1 MIYGENKTML
11 LAIDVG
17 NTNTVF
23 GIYRGKELVG
33 SFRLSTTAQRTSDE
47 LGMQIHMYYSFLGL
61 HTHDTDAVIIA
72 SVVPPVM
79 YTIINAIR
87 KYIGVQPLIVN
98 KDIDT
103 GLVNKYDNPK
113 EVGVDRLV
121 NAVSAVRRYG
131 APLIII
137 DIGTA
142 MTFDVIDKEG
152 AYLGGAIFPGIKV
165 AMEAL
170 FQKASKLP
178 RVDIVRPEKAIGTN
192 TVMSMQSGAVR
203 GYVGA
208 IHGTVREMKAE
219 LEGGETCRVVATGG
233 MGRMMAEYCDVI
245 TDVDPDLTLEG
256 LRIIYENNKEKF
268 DVQPRIGALRVSA
281 EEEGVL

>member
-1 MIYGENKTML
+1 ML

-23 GIYRGKELVG
+23 GIFRDKELVG

-47 LGMQIHMYYSFLGL
+47 LGMQIHMYYSFMGL
-61 HTHDTDAVIIA
+61 HIRDTDAVIIA

-79 YTIINAIR
+79 YTMINAIR
-87 KYIGVQPLIVN
+87 KYVGIQPLIVN

-121 NAVSAVRRYG
+121 NAVSAVQRYG

-142 MTFDVIDKEG
+142 MTFDVIDRDG

-219 LEGGETCRVVATGG
+219 LEGGENCRVVATGG
-233 MGRMMAEYCDVI
+233 MGRMMAEYCDII
-245 TDVDPDLTLEG
+245 TDVDADLTLEG
-256 LRIIYENNKEKF
+256 LRIIYENNRDKF
-268 DVQPRIGALRVSA
+268 DAQPKIGPLRVSA

>member
-1 MIYGENKTML
+1 ML

-33 SFRLSTTAQRTSDE
+33 SFRLSTTARRTSDE
-47 LGMQIHMYYSFLGL
+47 LGMQIHMYYSFMGL
-61 HTHDTDAVIIA
+61 HIRDTKAVIIA
-72 SVVPPVM
+72 SVVPPAM
-79 YTIINAIR
+79 YTMINAIR
-87 KYIGVQPLIVN
+87 KYVGVQPLIVG

-103 GLVNKYDNPK
+103 GLKNKYDNPK

-121 NAVSAVRRYG
+121 NAVSAVKRYG

-142 MTFDVIDKEG
+142 MTFDVIDKDG

-178 RVDIVRPEKAIGTN
+178 RVDIVRPDKAIGTN

-203 GYVGA
+203 GYAGA
-208 IHGTVREMKAE
+208 IEGVVSEMKQE
-219 LEGGETCRVVATGG
+219 LDGGERCRVVATGG
-233 MGRMMAEYCDVI
+233 MGRMMAQYCDSI

-256 LRIIYENNKEKF
+256 LRMIYENNKGKF
-268 DVQPRIGALRVSA
+268 DNQEIIQAFCISA
-281 EEEGVL
+281 EEEPNQL

>member
-1 MIYGENKTML
+1 ML

-23 GIYRGKELVG
+23 GIYRKKELIG
-33 SFRLSTTAQRTSDE
+33 SFRLSTTAERTSDE
-47 LGMQIHMYYSFLGL
+47 IGMQIHMYYTFLGL
-61 HTHDTDAVIIA
+61 QLKDTNAVIIA

-79 YTIINAIR
+79 YTLINAIR
-87 KYIGVQPLIVN
+87 KYVGVQPLIVG

-103 GLVNKYDNPK
+103 GLKNCYDNPK

-121 NAVSAVRRYG
+121 NAVSAIAQYG
-131 APLIII
+131 CPLIII

-142 MTFDVIDKEG
+142 TTFDVIDEQG
-152 AYLGGAIFPGIKV
+152 AYRGGAIFPGIKL

-203 GYVGA
+203 GYAGA
-208 IHGTVREMKAE
+208 IQGIVREMMQE
-219 LEGGETCRVVATGG
+219 IGSPCSVVATGG
-233 MGRMMAEYCDVI
+233 MGRMMSEYCDTI
-245 TDVDPDLTLEG
+245 THVDANLTLTG
-256 LRIIYENNKEKF
+256 LRMIYEANKEKF
-268 DVQPRIGALRVSA
+268 DAVKPLGKFRVSA
-281 EEEGVL
+281 EEEVNV

>member
-1 MIYGENKTML
+1 ML

-23 GIYRGKELVG
+23 GIYRKKELIG
-33 SFRLSTTAQRTSDE
+33 SFRLSTTAERTSDE
-47 LGMQIHMYYSFLGL
+47 IGMQIHMYYTFLGL
-61 HTHDTDAVIIA
+61 QLKDTNAVIIA

-79 YTIINAIR
+79 YTLINAIR
-87 KYIGVQPLIVN
+87 KYVGVQPLIVG

-103 GLVNKYDNPK
+103 GLKNCYDNPK

-121 NAVSAVRRYG
+121 NAVSAIAQYG
-131 APLIII
+131 CPLIII

-142 MTFDVIDKEG
+142 TTFDVIDEQG
-152 AYLGGAIFPGIKV
+152 AYRGGAIFPGIKL

-203 GYVGA
+203 GYAGA
-208 IHGTVREMKAE
+208 IQGIVREMMQE
-219 LEGGETCRVVATGG
+219 IGGPCSVVATGG
-233 MGRMMAEYCDVI
+233 MGRMMSEYCDTI
-245 TDVDPDLTLEG
+245 THVDANLTLTG
-256 LRIIYENNKEKF
+256 LRMIYEANKEKF
-268 DVQPRIGALRVSA
+268 DAVKPLGKFRVSA
-281 EEEGVL
+281 EEEVNV

>member
-1 MIYGENKTML
+1 ML

-23 GIYRGKELVG
+23 GIYRGEELVG

-47 LGMQIHMYYSFLGL
+47 LGMQIRSYYTFMGIKVE
-61 HTHDTDAVIIA
+61 DTDAVIIA
-72 SVVPPVM
+72 SVVPPIM
-79 YTIINAIR
+79 YTMINAIR
-87 KYIGVQPLIVN
+87 KYIGVRPLIVN
-98 KDIDT
+98 RDVDT
-103 GLVNKYDNPK
+103 GLENKYDNPK

-121 NAVSAVRRYG
+121 NAVSAVERYG
-131 APLIII
+131 TPLIII

-142 MTFDVIDKEG
+142 MTFDVIDKHG

-170 FQKASKLP
+170 FQHASKLP

-192 TVMSMQSGAVR
+192 TVMSMQSGAIR

-208 IHGTVREMKAE
+208 IRGTVLEMKQE
-219 LEGGETCRVVATGG
+219 LEDGEACRVVATGG

-256 LRIIYENNKEKF
+256 LRMIYENNLDKFAAVEK
-268 DVQPRIGALRVSA
+268 VGPLRVSA
-281 EEEGVL
+281 EEETESL

>member
-1 MIYGENKTML
+1 ML

-23 GIYRGKELVG
+23 GIYREKELIG
-33 SFRLSTTAQRTSDE
+33 SFRLSTTAERTSDE
-47 LGMQIHMYYSFLGL
+47 IGMQIHMYYTFLGL
-61 HTHDTDAVIIA
+61 QTRDTDAVIIA

-79 YTIINAIR
+79 YTLINAIR
-87 KYIGVQPLIVN
+87 KYVGVRPLIVG

-103 GLVNKYDNPK
+103 GLRNCYDNPK
-113 EVGVDRLV
+113 EVGIDRLV
-121 NAVSAVRRYG
+121 NAVSAVEKYG
-131 APLIII
+131 CPLIII

-142 MTFDVIDKEG
+142 TTFDVIDETG
-152 AYLGGAIFPGIKV
+152 AYRGGAIFPGIKV

-203 GYVGA
+203 GYAGA
-208 IHGTVREMKAE
+208 IQGIVREMIDE
-219 LEGGETCRVVATGG
+219 IGGKCSVVATGG
-233 MGRMMAEYCDVI
+233 MGRMMSEYCDTI
-245 TDVDPDLTLEG
+245 TDFDANLTLTG
-256 LRIIYENNKEKF
+256 LRMIYEANKEKF
-268 DVQPRIGALRVSA
+268 DAIEPIGKLIASA
-281 EEEGVL
+281 EEEMTEQI

>member
-1 MIYGENKTML
+1 ML

-23 GIYRGKELVG
+23 GIYRDKELIG
-33 SFRLSTTAQRTSDE
+33 SFRLSTTAERTSDE
-47 LGMQIHMYYSFLGL
+47 IGMQIHMYYTFLGL
-61 HTHDTDAVIIA
+61 QISDTKAVIVA

-79 YTIINAIR
+79 YTLINAIR
-87 KYIGVQPLIVN
+87 KYVGVRPLVVG
-98 KDIDT
+98 KDVDT
-103 GLVNKYDNPK
+103 GLKNCYDNPK
-113 EVGVDRLV
+113 EVGIDRLV
-121 NAVSAVRRYG
+121 NAVSAVKKYG
-131 APLIII
+131 SPLIII

-208 IHGTVREMKAE
+208 IHGTVHEMKAE
-219 LEGGETCRVVATGG
+219 LEGGENCRVVATGG

-256 LRIIYENNKEKF
+256 LRIIYENNREKF
-268 DVQPRIGALRVSA
+268 DAQPKLGALRVSA

>member
-1 MIYGENKTML
+1 ML

-23 GIYRGKELVG
+23 GIYREKELIG
-33 SFRLSTTAQRTSDE
+33 SFRLSTTAERTSDE
-47 LGMQIHMYYSFLGL
+47 IGMQIHMYYTFLGL
-61 HTHDTDAVIIA
+61 QTSDTDAVIIA

-79 YTIINAIR
+79 YTLINAIR
-87 KYIGVQPLIVN
+87 KYIGIRPLIVG
-98 KDIDT
+98 KDVDT
-103 GLVNKYDNPK
+103 GLKNLYDNPQ

-121 NAVSAVRRYG
+121 NAVSAVDKYG
-131 APLIII
+131 SPLIII

-142 MTFDVIDKEG
+142 MTFDVIDANG
-152 AYLGGAIFPGIKV
+152 AYRGGAIFPGIKV

-178 RVDIVRPEKAIGTN
+178 RVDIRRPEKAIGTN

-208 IHGTVREMKAE
+208 IQGLVREMQDEIGSK
-219 LEGGETCRVVATGG
+219 CNVVATGG
-233 MGRMMAEYCDVI
+233 MGRMMAEYCDII
-245 TDVDPDLTLEG
+245 THVDANLTLTG
-256 LRIIYENNKEKF
+256 LRMIYEANREKF
-268 DVQPRIGALRVSA
+268 NAVEPLGKFHVSA
-281 EEEGVL
+281 EEELTQQL